1 MACRLVGLPLVRVVH
16 LWSRQLRYASTEGP
30 FLRYKAKNITWKKRH
45 YNEVLI
51 MADRRKLL
59 EALQDVIESP
69 GRKYPRAFW
78 EILSKRCLKSMHL
91 LEPVEL
97 SIVARAFDIHQPKLR
112 PELDIYRPMA
122 VQVLN
127 SRSAVPGLAVIV
139 LADIL
144 PRHLK
149 TQDESRDLLS
159 FLARRATDVMW
170 EIPIEYAELSK
181 TGAQDAALC
190 RRIAKKLQVHL
201 PDDDDVL
208 PGRAASVF
216 AAQDYRDLELFR
228 RLSTVATSAV
238 QGQTANAN
246 ESAQQVLDG
255 AEKLAI
261 DIEEAS
267 ALRSALTQVSEIQEN
282 KQPQIQE

>member
-159 FLARRATDVMW
+159 FLARRAADVMW
-170 EIPIEYAELSK
+170 EIPIEYAVKLLEELSK

-238 QGQTANAN
+238 QGQNGQCQRICTT
-246 ESAQQVLDG
+246 G
-255 AEKLAI
+255 
-261 DIEEAS
+261 
-267 ALRSALTQVSEIQEN
+267 T
-282 KQPQIQE
+282 